1 MAASRKDTPTRRAYN
16 HSAHSGDMLPQCGIL
31 FDHLD
36 ERMDDIHQTLKELQ
50 PLMMRLPSDMVA
62 AVQQHSRD
70 CPAHQ
75 RAMRR
80 AGSIVGDSLSPP
92 RNDEL
97 MADVRL
103 PPRLPRWLIYLLG
116 GGAGL
121 GALVTGLLRA
131 LGYF

>member
-1 MAASRKDTPTRRAYN
+1 MAASRKDTPTRRAY
-16 HSAHSGDMLPQCGIL
+16 HPSAHSGDMLPQCEVL
-31 FDHLD
+31 FDHFD
-36 ERMDDIHQTLKELQ
+36 ERMDDIHQILKELQ
-50 PLMMRLPSDMVA
+50 PLMMRLPADLA
-62 AVQQHSRD
+62 TAVRQHAQE
-70 CPAHQ
+70 CPAYQ
-75 RAMRR
+75 RVIRQ
-80 AGSIVGDSLSPP
+80 AGGIVGDSLSPP